1 MIKIR
6 KLEQKDKKFFN
17 ALINS
22 ENSYYEEFL
31 SIGWSLKQINNQ
43 FKKSTNLAYGI
54 FYRELLISFIFG
66 DLINIEKISEYEILL
81 IYVSKNF
88 RKKGL
93 GTRLLKKIEENNSS
107 LKKIYLEVSEK
118 NLHGILFYKKMGFN
132 IVSTRKNYFLI
143 RNKDTNA
150 LVMLKNY

>member
-93 GTRLLKKIEENNSS
+93 GTRLLKKNRRE
-107 LKKIYLEVSEK
+107 
-118 NLHGILFYKKMGFN
+118 
-132 IVSTRKNYFLI
+132 
-143 RNKDTNA
+143 
-150 LVMLKNY
+150 

>member
-143 RNKDTNA
+143 RNKNTNA